1 MIITSKI
8 LLKKFKAHINLS
20 KYADKILRILIIL
33 QECINERE
41 ANKKKKLFLQF
52 VCQIWRR
59 MFAMYSKSA
68 KLISK

>member
-8 LLKKFKAHINLS
+8 LLKKFKAHSNLS

-41 ANKKKKLFLQF
+41 ANKKKNCFYSLF
-52 VCQIWRR
+52 V
-59 MFAMYSKSA
+59 KSGEECLPCTA
-68 KLISK
+68 NQQN